1 MSNQTQIACVI
12 RQAREQKKWKSAYVA
27 YRCNI
32 SASYYSQIER
42 GNKLPSQEILDAIFS
57 VLEIQSFT
65 EEYIQQSQKLIKALM
80 NNIYY
85 ADRNECDKNYY
96 ILQNLA
102 PVSLLT
108 YHLALLAYSTIF
120 QIKDVETQE
129 FNYLSTFEQQMSA
142 DEKNLYWL
150 YRAVSLEYESNLTDA
165 VAMLSKIKNA
175 DEKVEALKNYHLAI
189 LYSRLN
195 QPLLAHD
202 ANARAR
208 ELFIRHN
215 NITRLIYTLSHDAA
229 LYAQEH
235 LYETANE
242 KYMQLLQYQKNLN
255 KTDRRIILLNAASN
269 ALDAR
274 DHQSASGFLNK
285 IRCGPDEQYYDLYA
299 CLRCRFYYE
308 NHQPAQLKRYA
319 GELNTNS
326 FDAHYKCLIHLWV
339 LLSEE
344 IPLDL
349 DKEVRRAEKILQN
362 ADYDILEYFY
372 QLIIR
377 YYSKYPRKQLKYYEK
392 LNTLN
397 KRRSQ

>member
-57 VLEIQSFT
+57 VLEIESFS
-65 EEYIQQSQKLIKALM
+65 EEYTLQCQILIKELV
-80 NNIYY
+80 NSIYY
-85 ADRNECDKNYY
+85 TDLDRCQKYY
-96 ILQNLA
+96 ERLQNLS
-102 PVSLLT
+102 PISSIR
-108 YHLALLAYSTIF
+108 YHLTVLAYSVVFKITTLAAD
-120 QIKDVETQE
+120 KLT
-129 FNYLSTFEQQMSA
+129 YLRPFACHMDFE
-142 DEKNLYWL
+142 EKNFYNLYHAIYL
-150 YRAVSLEYESNLTDA
+150 KNQSVLSESISILC
-165 VAMLSKIKNA
+165 KIESTN
-175 DEKVEALKNYHLAI
+175 EQITALKNYHLAI

-208 ELFIRHN
+208 ELFIKHN

-229 LYAQEH
+229 LYTQEH

-242 KYMQLLQYQKNLN
+242 KYMQLLQYQKNLS
-255 KTDRRIILLNAASN
+255 KTDQRIILLNAASN

-274 DHQSASGFLNK
+274 DHQSAGNFLNK
-285 IRCGPDEQYYDLYA
+285 IRCGPDELYYDLYA

-308 NHQPAQLKRYA
+308 SNQSAQLKRYA

-326 FDAHYKCLIHLWV
+326 FDAHYKCLISLWL
-339 LLSEE
+339 LLSED
-344 IPLDL
+344 IPQDL
-349 DKEVRRAEKILQN
+349 DKEIRRAEKILQN

-372 QLIIR
+372 QLIIH
-377 YYSKYPRKQLKYYEK
+377 YYSKYPRKKLKYYEK

-397 KRRSQ
+397 KRQSQ